1 MKLGLTSKDV
11 FMKTDF
17 LAEKSTIS
25 TVYVLGFMVAL
36 LLWAFGLVWLFFAL
50 ASIFRCKKFP
60 FNIGWWG
67 FTFPLGAYSLATCQI
82 GEEMNSSFFKILGT
96 VRITDKEKPMTSGA
110 SWLIEPFIDTFVVCR
125 HSLGGGFGRHVKRHY
140 LRETAC

>member
-96 VRITDKEKPMTSGA
+96 VRITDKRSP
-110 SWLIEPFIDTFVVCR
+110 
-125 HSLGGGFGRHVKRHY
+125 
-140 LRETAC
+140 